1 MYTGEFL
8 TKGNEARILQEIT
21 EKTERRRRQ
30 VWRANSFF
38 ASERCGTLRKVREG
52 TAGDLTIDYGPCAL
66 EPRKTGNLVPTT
78 MGLGP
83 IRGI

>member
-1 MYTGEFL
+1 MPPVTLTIFIGVLAKRTVFGTVSGSLPAEGSSVYTGEFL

-38 ASERCGTLRKVREG
+38 ASERCGT
-52 TAGDLTIDYGPCAL
+52 I
-66 EPRKTGNLVPTT
+66 
-78 MGLGP
+78 
-83 IRGI
+83 